1 MEKDNAELLLG
12 HVIAPDQLERGS
24 LIRQVYTHLTEARA
38 GAFVHRARNTVQF
51 VMA

>member
-12 HVIAPDQLERGS
+12 HVIAPDQLEHGS
-24 LIRQVYTHLTEARA
+24 LLPYVYTDLTEARA

-51 VMA
+51 VVA